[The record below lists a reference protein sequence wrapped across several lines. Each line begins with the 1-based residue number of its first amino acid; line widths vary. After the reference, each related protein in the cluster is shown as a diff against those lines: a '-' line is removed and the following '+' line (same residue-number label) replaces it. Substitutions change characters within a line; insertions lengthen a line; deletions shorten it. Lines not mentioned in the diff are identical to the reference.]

1 MKIAAQAATAAPSPR
16 WLAAAL
22 KFLLA
27 LLLATAILDLLAG
40 VLLRYVVVRITDL
53 FDLPSVS
60 FFWVEEVGELALAWL
75 TLLGAAVAILERT
88 HFALAVLTHR
98 LPLRAQIII
107 ERVNHLLIAGFG
119 ALVAVY
125 GWKLAQLNATLLT
138 PALQISL
145 SWLYLGAVAGGGL
158 MTLFGLAVASG
169 LTRPRDTEPGGAG

>member
-1 MKIAAQAATAAPSPR
+1 VPTKRPAAALIQR
-16 WLAAAL
+16 QLAAAL

-27 LLLATAILDLLAG
+27 LLLAVAILDLLAG
-40 VLLRYVVVRITDL
+40 VLLRYVVVRITDP
-53 FDLPSVS
+53 FDLPSVK

-75 TLLGAAVAILERT
+75 TLLGAAVAVIERT

-98 LPLRAQIII
+98 LPLRAQLIL
-107 ERVNHLLIAGFG
+107 ERVNHLLMAGFG

-145 SWLYLGAVAGGGL
+145 SWLYLGAVAGGVL
-158 MTLFGLAVASG
+158 MALFGLGVASG
-169 LTRPRDTEPGGAG
+169 LIRPREIEPGSAG